1 MRSGWGWWDE
11 MLPALCTAGVRSRFR
26 AVRFESR
33 PRAARRAPRATHPA
47 LAEPIVRQTPDPSRA
62 IRGALLRFRII
73 AGVCIVAGFVL
84 VARGPPRA
92 GWFVVALGALGSL
105 AGHLAARRIG
115 GGGGRA

>member
-33 PRAARRAPRATHPA
+33 PRAAHPA